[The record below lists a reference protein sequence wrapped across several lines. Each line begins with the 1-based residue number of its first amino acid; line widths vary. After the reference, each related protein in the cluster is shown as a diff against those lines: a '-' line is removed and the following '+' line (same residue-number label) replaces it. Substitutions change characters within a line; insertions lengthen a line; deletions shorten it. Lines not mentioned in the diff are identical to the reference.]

1 MLRIILTILL
11 AATMLKVVALGGTF
25 ENACK
30 CEFVKL
36 SGPDEESEN
45 KKGTPE
51 VSKYDND
58 DKLYSFYSVNSS
70 GWYVMVESLSP
81 STHQKP
87 HLRFS
92 DKPNTPP
99 PDLV

>member
-1 MLRIILTILL
+1 MFRIILTILL
-11 AATMLKVVALGGTF
+11 VATFLKIIAVGSIF
-25 ENACK
+25 ENASK

-36 SGPDEESEN
+36 SEADEDGET
-45 KKGTPE
+45 KKGTSE
-51 VSKYDND
+51 SKYDNE
-58 DKLYSFYSVNSS
+58 DKLHFYHAVNSS
-70 GWYVMVESLSP
+70 RLYIKGESLSS

-87 HLRFS
+87 YLRFN